1 MNTLSAAPLGGPG
14 LWLARLCQTLCV
26 WAERFAMLMLM
37 AMTALIVLQVLGR
50 NLLGAGW
57 PWAEEL
63 ARYAGLALVYMGA
76 PVLLLHNKHI
86 LVDIVSSRVKGLA
99 GRWLHAINEALVLF
113 FCVLF
118 LWGGWAFLKKAGKF
132 STPALGM
139 PNTLYYMPALLG
151 MALLALVSLH
161 RLMVLLAA
169 LKTTTQHAEAGAAS

>member
-1 MNTLSAAPLGGPG
+1 MTTTPSAHRGGLAHG
-14 LWLARLCQTLCV
+14 LALLCQTLCM

-50 NLLGAGW
+50 NLLGVGW

-63 ARYAGLALVYMGA
+63 ARYAGLALVYLGA
-76 PVLLLHNKHI
+76 PVLLMQNKHI

-99 GRWLHAINEALVLF
+99 KRWLNAINEALVLF

-132 STPALGM
+132 STAALGI

-161 RLMVLLAA
+161 RFILLLVV
-169 LKTTTQHAEAGAAS
+169 LKTPMQPAEAGAAS

>member
-1 MNTLSAAPLGGPG
+1 MTTSSTAPAGGLGPWLS
-14 LWLARLCQTLCV
+14 RLCIG
-26 WAERFAMLMLM
+26 AERFAMLMLM
-37 AMTALIVLQVLGR
+37 AMTALIVIQVLGR

-86 LVDIVSSRVKGLA
+86 LVDILSSRVRGLA
-99 GRWLHAINEALVLF
+99 GRWLQVINEVLVLF

-118 LWGGWAFLKKAGKF
+118 LWGGWVFLKKAGKF

-139 PNTLYYMPALLG
+139 PNTLYYLPALLG

-161 RLMVLLAA
+161 RLVVLMTA
-169 LKTTTQHAEAGAAS
+169 LKTATSQTETEAAS